1 LASARARGG
10 GGTPGIRDTVALL
23 GTRHGQVRL
32 KNTRFLSGGLYCS
45 PGAHERRHTIFVFHS
60 DSLWRARGL
69 MPVFS
74 PLYPPT
80 PSCFARR
87 TAPRDRT
94 RRSWYLFRSLGRARL
109 RQTGRAGAGALGA
122 AATRVG
128 CAHAPEVRRRV
139 LARAVLFA
147 HAPCV
152 GQDLR
157 PAPPRGQPT
166 PRRACV
172 APGAG
177 TPHLVS
183 RRAPLAVENHRP
195 PVRRLA
201 RVGLRA
207 PPSSAAPRAAAA
219 TGGSAPS
226 PPLGSAGSLM
236 RGARGARRVLIGHAA
251 SFTPY

>member
-1 LASARARGG
+1 VGAQRLASARARGG

-87 TAPRDRT
+87 TAPRDRM
-94 RRSWYLFRSLGRARL
+94 RRSWYLFRSLGHARL

-166 PRRACV
+166 PRRA
-172 APGAG
+172 P
-177 TPHLVS
+177 
-183 RRAPLAVENHRP
+183 
-195 PVRRLA
+195 
-201 RVGLRA
+201 
-207 PPSSAAPRAAAA
+207 PPSS
-219 TGGSAPS
+219 PS
-226 PPLGSAGSLM
+226 
-236 RGARGARRVLIGHAA
+236 
-251 SFTPY
+251 Y